1 MQDKKEKTLHL
12 LSILLPISIF
22 ILLAVVIGLILS
34 AAFRVIQTT
43 TETSEP
49 EDTCRTI
56 IFEGEEIPV
65 SDDAIVDRVPSAK
78 AYLDGLGMGDINN
91 NKRFVDGVR
100 RVYAEQQDLISLEDL
115 TPHDYNI
122 FPHRSMDLNTAM
134 ELFPTEIIIPIDDE
148 IVVAVYKLLDGDKVL
163 YCYYPYFFYE
173 EYRTWYNLTRCIVTE
188 RISYKDV
195 SSLQV
200 GDTLQDAAE
209 LCPAILY
216 QFPVSNYIYIL
227 LEEGLL
233 RMDIETDD
241 SRKQPS
247 RGDPEYDAK
256 LAVWIKET
264 SIVDMA
270 FFPIENTISEDETS
284 DMISNDR
291 WMGNLPFILLPE

>member
-1 MQDKKEKTLHL
+1 MQDKKEKTLRL
-12 LSILLPISIF
+12 LSIILPISIF
-22 ILLAVVIGLILS
+22 VLLAVAIGLTLS
-34 AAFRVIQTT
+34 AAFRVIQAT
-43 TETSEP
+43 TEGDEA
-49 EDTCRTI
+49 EDSRRTI

-78 AYLDGLGMGDINN
+78 AYLDGLGRGDINN
-91 NKRFVDGVR
+91 NKRFVDGLR

-122 FPHRSMDLNTAM
+122 FPHRFLDLNTAI

-148 IVVAVYKLLDGDKVL
+148 NVVAVYKLLDGDKVL
-163 YCYYPYFFYE
+163 YAYNSYFYSE
-173 EYRTWYNLTRCIVTE
+173 EDRAWYTSFLCTVTE

-216 QFPVSNYIYIL
+216 QFPVNNYIYIL

-241 SRKQPS
+241 SRKEPS
-247 RGDPEYDAK
+247 RWEPEYDAK
-256 LAVWIKET
+256 LAVWMKET

-270 FFPIENTISEDETS
+270 FFPFDNTTSEDETS
-284 DMISNDR
+284 PGSFDR
-291 WMGNLPFILLPE
+291 WMGNLPYILLPE

>member
-1 MQDKKEKTLHL
+1 MQDKKEKVLHL
-12 LSILLPISIF
+12 LSIILPISIF
-22 ILLAVVIGLILS
+22 VLLAVAIGLTLS
-34 AAFRVIQTT
+34 AAFRVIQAT
-43 TETSEP
+43 TEGDEA
-49 EDTCRTI
+49 EDSRRTI

-78 AYLDGLGMGDINN
+78 AYLDGLGRGDINN
-91 NKRFVDGVR
+91 NKRFVDGLR

-122 FPHRSMDLNTAM
+122 FPHRSMDLNDAM
-134 ELFPTEIIIPIDDE
+134 EIFPTEIIIPIDDE
-148 IVVAVYKLLDGDKVL
+148 NVVAVYKLLDGDKVL
-163 YCYYPYFFYE
+163 YAYNSYFYYE
-173 EYRTWYNLTRCIVTE
+173 EGRTWYTSFLCTVTE

-216 QFPVSNYIYIL
+216 QFPVNNYIYIL

-241 SRKQPS
+241 SRKEPS
-247 RGDPEYDAK
+247 RWEPEYDAK
-256 LAVWIKET
+256 LAVWMKET

-270 FFPIENTISEDETS
+270 FFPIDNTTSEDETS
-284 DMISNDR
+284 PGSFDR
-291 WMGNLPFILLPE
+291 WMGNLPYILLPE